1 MSVVVNYVKLITRP
15 KFPIKFYS
23 CTTITGGGDEC
34 RSDLPTE
41 DWQDRD

>member
-23 CTTITGGGDEC
+23 TTITGGRDEC